1 MNEHVA
7 VEAGTEN
14 VLAEEPARVRLVD
27 GALEDVLRV
36 QEFAPYID
44 VGDFRADG
52 VAADGATLDKQVRI
66 ALDEQVILERAR
78 LAFVGVARDIAGFD
92 LLVDELPLHARRET
106 RPAAS
111 AKPGGLDDVDDLVGL
126 LAERDLQRVVAVV
139 LRDRNP
145 A

>member
-1 MNEHVA
+1 
-7 VEAGTEN
+7 
-14 VLAEEPARVRLVD
+14 
-27 GALEDVLRV
+27 VLRV

-44 VGDFRADG
+44 VGDLRPDG

-111 AKPGGLDDVDDLVGL
+111 AKTGGLDDVDDLFGL
-126 LAERDLQRVVAVV
+126 LAERDLQRGIAVV
-139 LRDRNP
+139 LDIEIQREGIRLADIFRKNWIHS
-145 A
+145 